1 MIPVVVRRLLL
12 ATFATSTLNTLT
24 YLFVQIRSVEPDYS
38 DLAFWT
44 TFPQIGFTV
53 LIYYSWRDNQY
64 YPNFRK
70 FFAFSLVLWLF
81 IIVVNIVTWLQ
92 YFIEEGRKWSLVLSI
107 LRGFGFPLER
117 TNAPLGGMFHSAW
130 FDANENIVW
139 EFDGGIG
146 FSWLAFNVL
155 SVILI
160 IALFKIAKNQ
170 GINDNTQSIVTQD
183 EEVSM
188 GNCGCATPSITK
200 GGVCGRCGGVV
211 NSEKKVQMEVQAEK
225 LQEVIAV
232 SECHRCQSSMKQ
244 GQLFCSNCG
253 EPANLGESTPTEN
266 EELECDQCGADLVQG
281 QKFCGGCGIEMVW
294 PHTTMQAVTELS
306 TEENQTKKYLAIAA
320 AVLGVILLFGL
331 FSSGGT
337 NQQEECFDREM
348 LKFGAYA
355 DPKGWAIKSRLYC
368 QSLYP

>member
-1 MIPVVVRRLLL
+1 VIPPLVRRLLL
-12 ATFATSTLNTLT
+12 ATFVVSTYNTLA
-24 YLFVQIRSVEPDYS
+24 YFFVQIRSAEPDYS
-38 DLAFWT
+38 DLSFWAS
-44 TFPQIGFTV
+44 FPQIGLSI
-53 LIYYSWRDNQY
+53 LIYYSWHINQY
-64 YPNFRK
+64 YPNFKR
-70 FFAFSLVLWLF
+70 FIVLVIALWLSTISLNALSWYLFF
-81 IIVVNIVTWLQ
+81 ID
-92 YFIEEGRKWSLVLSI
+92 EGQFLAFAPSI
-107 LRGFGFPLER
+107 ALGLGLPVY
-117 TNAPLGGMFHSAW
+117 NSGAPLSGLFHW
-130 FDANENIVW
+130 PWLDAEENVTW

-146 FSWLAFNVL
+146 LSWLILNVL